1 MPASPEEK
9 FQTGLMLE
17 LEGLVEKEVDRHLSM
32 AKEWFPHQYV
42 PWGQGTDFD
51 GPLGGTGW
59 TPEDSTLST
68 EARESLIVNLLTEDN
83 LPGYH
88 RAIADVFGR
97 EGAWGYWVNRW
108 TAEENRHGIVIRDYL
123 TVTRAVDP
131 IALERARMKHM
142 EEGYEA
148 THGDAFLHGVAYV
161 SFQELATRVAHRNT
175 GKASGDPI
183 CEQMLTR
190 VAADEN
196 LHMIFYRNLL
206 GGALEIAPNE
216 TMKAIT
222 EVVKAFQMPGAGIEG
237 FLRKSVIIAN
247 AGIYDLRLHHDDVLR
262 PVLRK
267 LGVFELEGLTDEGEK
282 AREELGEF
290 LDDLDAAATK
300 FETRRE
306 ERRARQAAKKA
317 AGT

>member
-1 MPASPEEK
+1 MSVTSEEK

-17 LEGLVEKEVDRHLSM
+17 LEPIVEKELNRHLTT
-32 AKEWFPHQYV
+32 ADEWFPHQYV
-42 PWGQGTDFD
+42 PWSQGRDFD
-51 GPLGGTGW
+51 GPLGGDGW
-59 TPEDSTLST
+59 EPGDSKLGP

-97 EGAWGYWVNRW
+97 DGAWGTWVNRW

-131 IALERARMKHM
+131 VALERARMKHM
-142 EEGYEA
+142 ETGYEA
-148 THGDAFLHGVAYV
+148 AHGSAFLHGNAYV

-190 VAADEN
+190 VAKDEN
-196 LHMIFYRNLL
+196 LHMIFYRNLI
-206 GGALEIAPNE
+206 GASLELAPNE
-216 TMKAIT
+216 TMRAIT
-222 EVVKAFQMPGAGIEG
+222 EVVKAFEMPGHSIEG
-237 FLRKSVIIAN
+237 FLRKSVVIAN
-247 AGIYDLRLHHDDVLR
+247 AGIYDLRLHHDDVLT
-262 PVLRK
+262 PCLRK
-267 LGVFELEGLTDEGEK
+267 WKIFDRDDFSGDGAK
-282 AREELGEF
+282 ARDELAEF
-290 LDDLDAAATK
+290 MAQLDAAATK

-306 ERRARQAAKKA
+306 ERRARQAARA
-317 AGT
+317 N